1 MSNEQIKEALISKVK
16 AEYKDIEL
24 DSIILGQ
31 IDVIIEY
38 LQNNKGKSIDNIYIN
53 PFYDDETG
61 KRYEQYIKELN
72 IPEETRKSLYR
83 RPFRRVRQD
92 SYLSKVGIKPYSGI
106 YDEVINKVK
115 DNDRD
120 EI

>member
-16 AEYKDIEL
+16 AEYKDIKL
-24 DSIILGQ
+24 DEIILGQ

-38 LQNNKGKSIDNIYIN
+38 LKNNKGKSIDNIYIN

-92 SYLSKVGIKPYSGI
+92 SYLTKAGIKPYSCI
-106 YDEVINKVK
+106 YDEVINKSK
-115 DNDRD
+115 ENDRE